1 MSIQPV
7 AEMLYHLVWIYWLF
21 ISHRIKREPNK
32 SSNGLTESA
41 SNIILKSTKNYII
54 LNGDVTLT
62 EFEH

>member
-7 AEMLYHLVWIYWLF
+7 AEMLYHLVSINGLF
-21 ISHRIKREPNK
+21 SSHWVNREPNK

-41 SNIILKSTKNYII
+41 SNIVLKSTKNSII
-54 LNGDVTLT
+54 LNSDVTLT